1 MSTFSSI
8 GTHEIRR
15 DISRLE
21 GKMTQLQEVQ
31 LQCLT
36 ALEEL
41 KGALAMKKKPAELK
55 PAMTLEEID
64 ELVKVSNLVSYLSP
78 SLDFKEMTPHLFHF

>member
-41 KGALAMKKKPAELK
+41 KGALAMKRKPAELK
-55 PAMTLEEID
+55 HNHLTQVVENHRTTVYCQNS
-64 ELVKVSNLVSYLSP
+64 LVFVI
-78 SLDFKEMTPHLFHF
+78 